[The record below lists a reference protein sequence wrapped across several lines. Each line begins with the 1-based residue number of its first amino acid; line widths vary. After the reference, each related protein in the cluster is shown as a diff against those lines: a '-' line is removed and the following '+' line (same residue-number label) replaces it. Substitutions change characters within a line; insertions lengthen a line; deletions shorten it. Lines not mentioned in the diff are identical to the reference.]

1 MQDAV
6 AKVRVMKE
14 RRGIIAELF
23 GKGVGNACWN
33 MNGGLMM
40 PTKMWDEDVVW
51 FGVFYT
57 IRSDVLCLACEMR

>member
-14 RRGIIAELF
+14 RRGSIAELF
-23 GKGVGNACWN
+23 GKGVGNASWN

-40 PTKMWDEDVVW
+40 PTRCGMKMW
-51 FGVFYT
+51 FGLVFSTRLDQTFYALPV
-57 IRSDVLCLACEMR
+57 R